1 MNQNTIDFNA
11 YQKIVIKIGSALLVK
26 NQQFSIQWLQSLA
39 DNINSLK
46 KQNKQII
53 IVTSGAVALGK
64 SLLQITQ
71 SKISIPQKQALASIG
86 QIKLMSYYQQVF
98 ANHQQQVAQILV
110 TAHDCNIRNSYL
122 NCANTISTLL
132 ENNIIPIINENDSIA
147 TQEIKFGDNDRLASR
162 IAQMINAD
170 LLILF
175 SDIDGL
181 YNKNPKTHSDA
192 VFISQVSKI
201 TSQIEDMAT
210 DTSSKVGTG
219 GMITKIMAAKMA
231 MQSHCS
237 TIITNGENIDCLQK
251 LWQNKQPFTHF
262 IANEKVKKDHKKS
275 KSKTNWLTGIVNP
288 KGEIII
294 NDCAV
299 EALKNRKVSL
309 LAIGA
314 IAVKGN
320 FFAQD
325 PVLVKDSNQQIIAS
339 GIVNHS
345 SADIAKILQKTS
357 QQIKKILGNNC
368 KTELIH
374 IDNLVMQR

>member
-1 MNQNTIDFNA
+1 MIDFNV
-11 YQKIVIKIGSALLVK
+11 YQRIVIKIGSALLVK
-26 NQQFSIQWLQSLA
+26 NQEISFKWLQCLA
-39 DNINSLK
+39 DNIIDLK
-46 KQNKQII
+46 KQHKQIV

-64 SLLQITQ
+64 SLLKIIQPE
-71 SKISIPQKQALASIG
+71 ISISQKQALASVG
-86 QIKLMSYYQQVF
+86 QIKLMSHYQQVF
-98 ANHQQQVAQILV
+98 AKHQQQVAQILV
-110 TAHDCNIRNSYL
+110 TANDCNTRNSYL
-122 NCANTISTLL
+122 NCSNTIATLL

-147 TQEIKFGDNDRLASR
+147 TQEIKFGDNDRLAAR

-181 YNKNPKTHSDA
+181 YNKNPKINADA
-192 VFISQVSKI
+192 TFIKQVTQI
-201 TSQIEDMAT
+201 TSDIESMAT
-210 DTSSKVGTG
+210 GTSSQVGTG

-231 MQSHCS
+231 MQSQCS
-237 TIITNGENIDCLQK
+237 TIITNGENAGCLQK
-251 LWQNKQPFTHF
+251 LWQQQQPFTHF
-262 IANEKVKKDHKKS
+262 VANEKLKKDHKKS

-299 EALKNRKVSL
+299 EALKKGKASL

-325 PVLVKDSNQQIIAS
+325 PVLVKDSNQQVIAS

-345 SADIAKILQKTS
+345 SADIAKILQKNS
-357 QQIKKILGNNC
+357 QQIKTILGNNC

-374 IDNLVMQR
+374 IDNLVMQK

>member
-1 MNQNTIDFNA
+1 MIDFNV
-11 YQKIVIKIGSALLVK
+11 YQRIVIKIGSALLVK
-26 NQQFSIQWLQSLA
+26 NQEISLKWLQCLA
-39 DNINSLK
+39 DNIIDLK
-46 KQNKQII
+46 KQHKQIV

-64 SLLQITQ
+64 SLLKIIQPE
-71 SKISIPQKQALASIG
+71 ISISQKQALASVG
-86 QIKLMSYYQQVF
+86 QIKLMSHYQQVF
-98 ANHQQQVAQILV
+98 TKHQQQVAQILV
-110 TAHDCNIRNSYL
+110 TANDCNTRNSYL
-122 NCANTISTLL
+122 NCSNTIATLL

-147 TQEIKFGDNDRLASR
+147 TQEIKFGDNDRLAAR

-181 YNKNPKTHSDA
+181 YSKNPKINANATL
-192 VFISQVSKI
+192 IKQVAQI
-201 TSQIEDMAT
+201 TSEIEAMAT
-210 DTSSKVGTG
+210 GTSSQVGTG

-231 MQSHCS
+231 MQSQCS
-237 TIITNGENIDCLQK
+237 TIITNGESAGCLQK
-251 LWQNKQPFTHF
+251 LWQQQQPFTHF
-262 IANEKVKKDHKKS
+262 VANEKLKKDHKKS

-299 EALKNRKVSL
+299 TALKKGGTSL

-314 IAVKGN
+314 IAVNGN

-325 PVLVKDSNQQIIAS
+325 PVLIKDSNKQIIAS

-345 SADIAKILQKTS
+345 SADVAKILQKTS
-357 QQIKKILGNNC
+357 QQIKEILGDNC

-374 IDNLVMQR
+374 IDNLVLQK

>member
-1 MNQNTIDFNA
+1 MIDFNV
-11 YQKIVIKIGSALLVK
+11 YQRIVIKIGSALLVK
-26 NQQFSIQWLQSLA
+26 NQEISLKWLQCLA
-39 DNINSLK
+39 DNIIDLK
-46 KQNKQII
+46 KQQKKIV

-64 SLLQITQ
+64 SLLKIIQPE
-71 SKISIPQKQALASIG
+71 ISISQKQALASVG
-86 QIKLMSYYQQVF
+86 QIKLMSHYQQVF
-98 ANHQQQVAQILV
+98 TKHQQQVAQILV
-110 TAHDCNIRNSYL
+110 TANDCNTRNSYL
-122 NCANTISTLL
+122 NCSNTIATLL

-147 TQEIKFGDNDRLASR
+147 TQEIKFGDNDRLAAR

-181 YNKNPKTHSDA
+181 YNKNPKINADA
-192 VFISQVSKI
+192 TLIKQVAQI
-201 TSQIEDMAT
+201 TSEIEAMAT
-210 DTSSKVGTG
+210 GTSSQVGTG

-231 MQSHCS
+231 MQSQCS
-237 TIITNGENIDCLQK
+237 TIITNGESAGCLQK
-251 LWQNKQPFTHF
+251 LWQQQQPFTHF
-262 IANEKVKKDHKKS
+262 VANEKLKKDHKKS

-299 EALKNRKVSL
+299 TALKKGGASL

-314 IAVKGN
+314 IAVNGN

-325 PVLVKDSNQQIIAS
+325 PVLIKDSNKQIIAS

-345 SADIAKILQKTS
+345 SADVAKILQKTS
-357 QQIKKILGNNC
+357 QQIKEILGDNC

-374 IDNLVMQR
+374 IDNLVLQK

>member
-1 MNQNTIDFNA
+1 MIDFNV
-11 YQKIVIKIGSALLVK
+11 YQRIVIKIGSALLVK
-26 NQQFSIQWLQSLA
+26 NQEISLKWLQCLA
-39 DNINSLK
+39 DNIIDLK
-46 KQNKQII
+46 KQHKQIV

-64 SLLQITQ
+64 SLLKIIQPE
-71 SKISIPQKQALASIG
+71 ISISQKQALASVG
-86 QIKLMSYYQQVF
+86 QIKLMSHYQQVF
-98 ANHQQQVAQILV
+98 TKHQQQVAQILV
-110 TAHDCNIRNSYL
+110 TANDCNTRNSYL
-122 NCANTISTLL
+122 NCSNTIATLL

-147 TQEIKFGDNDRLASR
+147 TQEIKFGDNDRLAAR

-181 YNKNPKTHSDA
+181 YNKNPKINADA
-192 VFISQVSKI
+192 TLIKQVAQI
-201 TSQIEDMAT
+201 TSEIEAMAT
-210 DTSSKVGTG
+210 GTSSQVGTG

-231 MQSHCS
+231 MQSQCS
-237 TIITNGENIDCLQK
+237 TIITNGESAGCLQK
-251 LWQNKQPFTHF
+251 LWQQQQPFTHF
-262 IANEKVKKDHKKS
+262 IANEKLKKDHKKS

-299 EALKNRKVSL
+299 TALKKGGASL

-314 IAVKGN
+314 IAVNGN

-325 PVLVKDSNQQIIAS
+325 PVLIKDSNKQIIAS

-345 SADIAKILQKTS
+345 SADVAKILQKTS
-357 QQIKKILGNNC
+357 QQIKEILGDNC

-374 IDNLVMQR
+374 IDNLVLQK

>member
-1 MNQNTIDFNA
+1 MIDFNV
-11 YQKIVIKIGSALLVK
+11 YQRIVIKIGSALLVK
-26 NQQFSIQWLQSLA
+26 NQEISLKWLQCLA
-39 DNINSLK
+39 DNIIDLK
-46 KQNKQII
+46 KQHKKIV

-64 SLLQITQ
+64 SLLKIIQPE
-71 SKISIPQKQALASIG
+71 ISISQKQALASVG
-86 QIKLMSYYQQVF
+86 QIKLMSHYQQVF
-98 ANHQQQVAQILV
+98 TKHQQQVAQILV
-110 TAHDCNIRNSYL
+110 TANDCNTRNSYL
-122 NCANTISTLL
+122 NCSNTIATLL

-147 TQEIKFGDNDRLASR
+147 TQEIKFGDNDRLAAR

-181 YNKNPKTHSDA
+181 YNKNPKINADA
-192 VFISQVSKI
+192 TLIKQVAQI
-201 TSQIEDMAT
+201 TSEIEAMAT
-210 DTSSKVGTG
+210 GTSSQVGTG

-231 MQSHCS
+231 MQSQCS
-237 TIITNGENIDCLQK
+237 TIITNGESTGCLQK
-251 LWQNKQPFTHF
+251 LWQQQQPFTHF
-262 IANEKVKKDHKKS
+262 VANEKLKKDHKKS

-299 EALKNRKVSL
+299 TALKKGGASL

-314 IAVKGN
+314 IAVNGN

-325 PVLVKDSNQQIIAS
+325 PVLIKDSNKQIIAS

-345 SADIAKILQKTS
+345 SADVAKILQKTS
-357 QQIKKILGNNC
+357 QQIKEILGDNC

-374 IDNLVMQR
+374 IDNLVLQK

>member
-1 MNQNTIDFNA
+1 MIDFNV
-11 YQKIVIKIGSALLVK
+11 YQRIVIKIGSALLVK
-26 NQQFSIQWLQSLA
+26 NQEISLKWLQCLA
-39 DNINSLK
+39 DNIIDLK
-46 KQNKQII
+46 KQHKKIV

-64 SLLQITQ
+64 SLLKIIQPE
-71 SKISIPQKQALASIG
+71 ISISQKQALASVG
-86 QIKLMSYYQQVF
+86 QIKLMSHYQQVF
-98 ANHQQQVAQILV
+98 TKHQQQVAQILV
-110 TAHDCNIRNSYL
+110 TANDCNTRNSYL
-122 NCANTISTLL
+122 NCSNTIATLL

-147 TQEIKFGDNDRLASR
+147 TQEIKFGDNDRLAAR

-181 YNKNPKTHSDA
+181 YNKNPKINADA
-192 VFISQVSKI
+192 TLIKQVAQI
-201 TSQIEDMAT
+201 TSEIEAMAT
-210 DTSSKVGTG
+210 GTSSQVGTG

-231 MQSHCS
+231 MQSQCS
-237 TIITNGENIDCLQK
+237 TIITNGESAGCLQK
-251 LWQNKQPFTHF
+251 LWQQQQPFTHF
-262 IANEKVKKDHKKS
+262 VANEKLKKDHKKS

-299 EALKNRKVSL
+299 TALKKGGASL

-314 IAVKGN
+314 IAVNGN

-325 PVLVKDSNQQIIAS
+325 PVLIKDSNKQIIAS

-345 SADIAKILQKTS
+345 SADVAKILQKTS
-357 QQIKKILGNNC
+357 QQIKEILGDNC

-374 IDNLVMQR
+374 IDNLVLQK

>member
-1 MNQNTIDFNA
+1 MIDFNV
-11 YQKIVIKIGSALLVK
+11 YQRIVIKIGSALLVK
-26 NQQFSIQWLQSLA
+26 NQEISLKWLQCLA
-39 DNINSLK
+39 DNIIDLK
-46 KQNKQII
+46 KQHKQIV

-64 SLLQITQ
+64 SLLKIIQPE
-71 SKISIPQKQALASIG
+71 ISISQKQALASVG
-86 QIKLMSYYQQVF
+86 QIKLMSHYQQVF
-98 ANHQQQVAQILV
+98 TKHQQQVAQILV
-110 TAHDCNIRNSYL
+110 TANDCNTRNSYL
-122 NCANTISTLL
+122 NCSNTIATLL

-147 TQEIKFGDNDRLASR
+147 TQEIKFGDNDRLAAR

-181 YNKNPKTHSDA
+181 YNKNPKINADA
-192 VFISQVSKI
+192 TLIKQVAQI
-201 TSQIEDMAT
+201 TSQIEAMAT
-210 DTSSKVGTG
+210 GTSSQVGTG

-231 MQSHCS
+231 MQSQCS
-237 TIITNGENIDCLQK
+237 TIITNGESAGCLQK
-251 LWQNKQPFTHF
+251 LWQQQQPFTHF
-262 IANEKVKKDHKKS
+262 VANEKLKKDHKKS
-275 KSKTNWLTGIVNP
+275 KSKTNWLTGIINP

-299 EALKNRKVSL
+299 TALKKGGASL

-314 IAVKGN
+314 IAVNGN

-325 PVLVKDSNQQIIAS
+325 PVLIKDSNKQIIAS

-345 SADIAKILQKTS
+345 SADVAKILQKTS
-357 QQIKKILGNNC
+357 QQIKEILGDNC

-374 IDNLVMQR
+374 IDNLVLQK

>member
-1 MNQNTIDFNA
+1 MIDFNV
-11 YQKIVIKIGSALLVK
+11 YQRIVIKIGSALLVK
-26 NQQFSIQWLQSLA
+26 NQEISLKWLQCLA
-39 DNINSLK
+39 DNIIDLK
-46 KQNKQII
+46 KQHKQIV

-64 SLLQITQ
+64 SLLKIIQPE
-71 SKISIPQKQALASIG
+71 ISISQKQALASVG
-86 QIKLMSYYQQVF
+86 QIKLMSHYQQVF
-98 ANHQQQVAQILV
+98 TKHQQQVAQILV
-110 TAHDCNIRNSYL
+110 TANDCNTRNSYL
-122 NCANTISTLL
+122 NCSNTIATLL

-147 TQEIKFGDNDRLASR
+147 TQEIKFGDNDRLAAR

-181 YNKNPKTHSDA
+181 YNKNPKINADA
-192 VFISQVSKI
+192 TLIKQVAQI
-201 TSQIEDMAT
+201 TSEIEAMAT
-210 DTSSKVGTG
+210 GTSSQVGTG

-231 MQSHCS
+231 MQSQCS
-237 TIITNGENIDCLQK
+237 TIITNGESAGCLQK
-251 LWQNKQPFTHF
+251 LWQQQQPFTHF
-262 IANEKVKKDHKKS
+262 VANEKLKKDHKKS
-275 KSKTNWLTGIVNP
+275 KSKTNWLTGIINP

-299 EALKNRKVSL
+299 TALKKGGASL

-314 IAVKGN
+314 IAVNGN

-325 PVLVKDSNQQIIAS
+325 PVLIKDSNKQIIAS

-345 SADIAKILQKTS
+345 SADVAKILQKTS
-357 QQIKKILGNNC
+357 QQIKEILGDNC

-374 IDNLVMQR
+374 IDNLVLQK

>member
-1 MNQNTIDFNA
+1 MIDFNV
-11 YQKIVIKIGSALLVK
+11 YQRIVIKIGSALLVK
-26 NQQFSIQWLQSLA
+26 NQEISLKWLQCLA
-39 DNINSLK
+39 DNIIDLK
-46 KQNKQII
+46 KQHKQIV

-64 SLLQITQ
+64 SLLKIIQPE
-71 SKISIPQKQALASIG
+71 ISISQKQALASVG
-86 QIKLMSYYQQVF
+86 QIKLMSHYQQVF
-98 ANHQQQVAQILV
+98 TKHQQQVAQILV
-110 TAHDCNIRNSYL
+110 TANDCNTRNSYL
-122 NCANTISTLL
+122 NCSNTIATLL

-147 TQEIKFGDNDRLASR
+147 TQEIKFGDNDRLAAR

-181 YNKNPKTHSDA
+181 YNKNPKINADA
-192 VFISQVSKI
+192 TLIKQVAQI
-201 TSQIEDMAT
+201 TSEIEAMAT
-210 DTSSKVGTG
+210 GTSSQVGTG

-231 MQSHCS
+231 MQSQCS
-237 TIITNGENIDCLQK
+237 TIITNGESAGCLQK
-251 LWQNKQPFTHF
+251 LWQQQQPFTHF
-262 IANEKVKKDHKKS
+262 VANEKLKKDHKKS

-299 EALKNRKVSL
+299 TALKKGGASL

-314 IAVKGN
+314 IAVNGN

-325 PVLVKDSNQQIIAS
+325 PVLIKDSNKQIIAS

-345 SADIAKILQKTS
+345 SADVAKILQKTS
-357 QQIKKILGNNC
+357 QQIKEILGDNC

-374 IDNLVMQR
+374 IDNLVLQK